1 MLSSFLNPFIEHRG
15 LGDLLS
21 KGSGKGGVEPL
32 SITSVCCC
40 YIPLPIPQQP
50 CIFLGQPW
58 SLTQRLKLWFLLL
71 TFLAATNSRRSPPGS
86 CFVAP
91 VSALSCTG
99 PAPLPHTWSHGPTV
113 QARHGKG
120 CIWCEEQFLLRD
132 PHDSPLCLSRFCS
145 SYLRQPPPGPG
156 TYAALSASHVGFHRH
171 PCSGVCQG
179 LDKER
184 GRAGLAIPPVQAL
197 TSAGGGKWPCSK
209 THPQTCGEQ
218 PVLEVDD

>member
-71 TFLAATNSRRSPPGS
+71 TFLAATNSRRSPAGS

-120 CIWCEEQFLLRD
+120 CIWCEEQFLLHD
-132 PHDSPLCLSRFCS
+132 PHDSPLCPVLLLFLPLETASPRSWNLSSPIRIPCGISQTSVLWGLPGSGQGERSSRAGHSPGAGTDLSR
-145 SYLRQPPPGPG
+145 RREM
-156 TYAALSASHVGFHRH
+156 A
-171 PCSGVCQG
+171 
-179 LDKER
+179 
-184 GRAGLAIPPVQAL
+184 VQQNSPTNL
-197 TSAGGGKWPCSK
+197 W
-209 THPQTCGEQ
+209 
-218 PVLEVDD
+218 

>member
-50 CIFLGQPW
+50 CIFLCQPW

-120 CIWCEEQFLLRD
+120 CIWCEEQFLLHD
-132 PHDSPLCLSRFCS
+132 PHDSPLCPVPLLFLPLETASPRSWNLSSPICIPCEISQTSLLWGLPGSGQGERS
-145 SYLRQPPPGPG
+145 S
-156 TYAALSASHVGFHRH
+156 
-171 PCSGVCQG
+171 
-179 LDKER
+179 
-184 GRAGLAIPPVQAL
+184 RAGHSPGAGTEPSRRREMAVQQNSPTNL
-197 TSAGGGKWPCSK
+197 W
-209 THPQTCGEQ
+209 
-218 PVLEVDD
+218 